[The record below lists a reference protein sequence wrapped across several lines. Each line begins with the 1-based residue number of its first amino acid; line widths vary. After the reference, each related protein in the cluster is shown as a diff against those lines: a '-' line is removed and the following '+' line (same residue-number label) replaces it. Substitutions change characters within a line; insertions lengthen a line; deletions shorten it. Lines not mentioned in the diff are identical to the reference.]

1 MKTMLIFCSHYF
13 PHIGGIEKF
22 TYNLSK
28 YLNKKNV
35 KITIITNNTEYVED
49 YEVENNIEIYRLDC
63 FNLLKGR
70 FPIPKFNKNY
80 KKIFNMLKN
89 KKFDF
94 CLIQARFYILT
105 LLGCIFAK
113 RNNIKYLVLEHGT
126 GHFTVNNIFFDFL
139 GHIYEHIISLLVR
152 LNCNNFAGVSKNC
165 CIWLKHFNI
174 HTEDVIYN
182 GVDTIYIYSII
193 ENSNYRLDKNGKVI
207 ISFASRLVVEKGIVK
222 LIDAFKLLINKFP
235 NSILYIAGYG
245 ELEDYIKSQSSLEN
259 RIIFLGKLLPE
270 EIYNLF
276 NQSDIFV
283 YPSYYPEGFPT
294 VVLEAAYLK
303 NCVIASDRGGTSEL
317 IINEDYGILLKNNSV
332 DEIYSNLKHFIENI
346 NLRKIVSEN
355 ISKRVSNVFSWDI
368 ISENFINKY
377 LN

>member
-1 MKTMLIFCSHYF
+1 M
-13 PHIGGIEKF
+13 
-22 TYNLSK
+22 
-28 YLNKKNV
+28 
-35 KITIITNNTEYVED
+35 
-49 YEVENNIEIYRLDC
+49 
-63 FNLLKGR
+63 
-70 FPIPKFNKNY
+70 
-80 KKIFNMLKN
+80 
-89 KKFDF
+89 
-94 CLIQARFYILT
+94 
-105 LLGCIFAK
+105 
-113 RNNIKYLVLEHGT
+113 
-126 GHFTVNNIFFDFL
+126 
-139 GHIYEHIISLLVR
+139 
-152 LNCNNFAGVSKNC
+152 
-165 CIWLKHFNI
+165 
-174 HTEDVIYN
+174 
-182 GVDTIYIYSII
+182 
-193 ENSNYRLDKNGKVI
+193 DKNGKVI